1 MTKGQKI
8 AVAMSGGVDSS
19 VAAALLIE
27 KGFDVIGLTMK
38 LPAVSTDSDGRC
50 CGTKAIDDARAVAAK
65 LDIPFYVINC
75 EKQFDE
81 RVINY
86 FCDEYSHGKTPN
98 PCVVCNQEL
107 KFGKLLDKAKELG
120 ADFLATGHYARVDY
134 DAQKRRYILKK
145 AEDKNKDQSY
155 FLFSLTQEQL
165 KSALFPLTEITK
177 VEVRRIAKKLGMKIH
192 DKKESQEICFVD
204 GKYQDFMKARGIS
217 AGFRPGNILDIAG
230 NITGEHHGLAYYTI
244 GQRKGIGAH
253 GALRYVTEI
262 DAKKNAVIIGG
273 AEDLMRRVITVGNLN
288 WIDRKKLTSS
298 LRAKVRIRYKHT
310 EQSALIEPSSG
321 GRAIV
326 TFDKAQRAPAPGQ
339 AAVFYD
345 GDAVLGGGI
354 IERDRLENK
363 KL

>member
-1 MTKGQKI
+1 
-8 AVAMSGGVDSS
+8 MSGGVDSS

-38 LPAVSTDSDGRC
+38 LPGAEAAAGGKC
-50 CGTKAIDDARAVAAK
+50 CGSKAIDDARAVGAK
-65 LDIPFYVINC
+65 LNIPVYVINC

-98 PCVVCNQEL
+98 PCVVCNKEL

-134 DAQKRRYILKK
+134 DVKKSRYILKK

-177 VEVRRIAKKLGMKIH
+177 TETRRIAKKLGMKVH

-204 GKYQDFMKARGIS
+204 GKYQDFMKARGVS
-217 AGFRPGNILDIAG
+217 GGFRPGNIIDGEG
-230 NITGEHHGLAYYTI
+230 NITGEHQGLAYYTI

-262 DAKKNAVIIGG
+262 DAVKNTVIIGG
-273 AEDLMRRVITVGNLN
+273 AEDLMRKVIVAGSLN
-288 WIDRKKLTSS
+288 WIDREKLTAP

-310 EQSALIEPSSG
+310 EQSALIEPSAG
-321 GRAIV
+321 GKVIV
-326 TFDKAQRAPAPGQ
+326 TFDEPQRAPAPGQ

-354 IERDRLENK
+354 IEKSKSVVFRLNTVIC
-363 KL
+363 

>member
-1 MTKGQKI
+1 MENKKI

-27 KGFDVIGLTMK
+27 KGFEVIGLTMK
-38 LPAVSTDSDGRC
+38 LPGAEAASGGKCSGS
-50 CGTKAIDDARAVAAK
+50 KAIDDARAVGAK
-65 LDIPFYVINC
+65 LNIPVYVINC

-98 PCVVCNQEL
+98 PCVVCNKEL

-134 DAQKRRYILKK
+134 DAKKRRYILKK
-145 AEDKNKDQSY
+145 AKDASRDQSY
-155 FLFSLTQEQL
+155 FLFSLNQEQL

-177 VEVRRIAKKLGMKIH
+177 VEVRRLAKKLDMKIH

-204 GKYQDFMKARGIS
+204 GKYQDFMKARGVS
-217 AGFRPGNILDIAG
+217 GGFRPGNIIDGGG

-262 DAKKNAVIIGG
+262 DAGKNAVIIGE
-273 AEDLMRRVITVGNLN
+273 ACDLMHRIITVGNLN
-288 WIDRKKLTSS
+288 WIDREKLTSP

-310 EQSALIEPSSG
+310 EQSALIEPSAG
-321 GRAIV
+321 GRVIV
-326 TFDKAQRAPAPGQ
+326 TFDSPQRAPAPGQ

-354 IERDRLENK
+354 IEK
-363 KL
+363 SKSSV